1 MRTRFAMAAA
11 FLVVTLILPGVMARA
26 QSKEDFK
33 AKYDANKGNTNFDPH
48 DLTGIWE
55 MTVLDHTL
63 GTPAPPLTEAGKQAM
78 KGRIGDT
85 PGVPRAIVNAV
96 KGSPEVHL
104 AGNGVRSNAP
114 WLVCNPM
121 GFPRLMNDDEPM
133 EFIMT
138 RDKILQ
144 VFQWEHRIRYLWT
157 DGREVPSGQ
166 NLENL
171 GPAWYGHSVAR
182 WDGNTL
188 VVNTVGMEER
198 AWLDNLGYP
207 KSFHARL
214 EEKWRMVDSNTLE
227 VQLTLH
233 DPEYYTAPYVGSK
246 KTFKRVPNNSITY
259 FGWNGLFAGIS
270 EGICAPM
277 NEVEGYNK
285 GFRDLGDK
293 KPTK

>member
-1 MRTRFAMAAA
+1 MF
-11 FLVVTLILPGVMARA
+11 FVMTAGA
-26 QSKEDFK
+26 QGKEDFK
-33 AKYDANKGNTNFDPH
+33 AKYDANKGSANFDPH
-48 DLTGIWE
+48 DLSGIWE

-63 GTPAPPLTEAGKQAM
+63 GTLAPPLTEAGKQAM
-78 KGRIGDT
+78 KGRVGDT

-96 KGSPEVHL
+96 KGAPDVHL

-121 GFPRLMNDDEPM
+121 GYPRLMNDDEPM
-133 EFIMT
+133 ELIMT
-138 RDKILQ
+138 KDKILQ

-157 DGREVPSGQ
+157 DGRELPSGQ

-171 GPAWYGHSVAR
+171 GPAWYGHSVAK

-188 VVNTVGMEER
+188 VANTVGMEER

-214 EEKWRMVDSNTLE
+214 EEKWKLADSNTLE
-227 VQLTLH
+227 LQLTLY
-233 DPEYYTAPYVGSK
+233 DPEYYTAPYVGAK
-246 KTFKRVPNNSITY
+246 KTFRRVPNENITY

-293 KPTK
+293 KQN